1 MFDFN
6 NQKTIPLKYGKY
18 QWLDF
23 MKIKFIIS
31 NNNASYLETHDL
43 FFLFNDIKNVTNNDI
58 FMIIFCLKFNLI
70 IIWKIKHSWS
80 KSN

>member
-1 MFDFN
+1 
-6 NQKTIPLKYGKY
+6 
-18 QWLDF
+18 

-70 IIWKIKHSWS
+70 II
-80 KSN
+80 